1 MLLYATS
8 TLRAAACSPASKSVT
23 FSCDVLVLRRM
34 LLQLRLPLQER
45 TESDPLAEAEH
56 IKEEID
62 ALEEELKNGNSSTTG
77 APSTST
83 TTAKPKKLSTTVAR
97 KTSAANVSAA
107 SAAATNKTVAAAAPA
122 SKAAPTN
129 ASTAK
134 ETVNSTASSKNSTAP
149 TKTSNNTAKGNS
161 SVSVSKAGSTIGAGA
176 KATENATK
184 GNTSG
189 STAAAPKA
197 ASKSPAKEAPG
208 GKKLLHMTSRELQEP
223 PEPEGPVKA
232 IENVIGG
239 LVAGVTSNATTT
251 TGDITEEA
259 PNTGKAVEKAIGFV
273 STTAAALVEMKE
285 ATGNTDL
292 QFIHVPCTF
301 GHTVEESGIGGHL
314 DLPVIAAILESD
326 IDTWKND
333 KEAAFQKLSG
343 AAGAG
348 AMLWGELN
356 PDLRAISEETGC
368 NLFYTPPSMWPAD
381 VAERQLQGKQAFSLL
396 RDPYDRMAN
405 EFRMQCQ
412 GIDSAFLLVSRHAV
426 SAREGHMERE
436 GDEYKRFY
444 ETCDVNGYLQ
454 KELTQVLAGDRYRTN
469 CHLLPSA
476 DYESTPY
483 GKVEWIDERGIPESF
498 NDFMSSKNATPRVE
512 PGQALEIPMAGGALS
527 VAVLSLVYEGI
538 GIAWLPL
545 LGPAIQEM
553 FKGTPDSYY
562 PRHGT
567 AMDGTKAADE
577 PAYTMLH
584 HGTPG
589 ISACMACSEQLAR
602 KMFASKLASYPP
614 QLGRNGLWLSKIY
627 ASFHTTIAL
636 HHLLYSM
643 LGPNRYGKLE
653 LHRVGMGQ
661 HYGYAVTL
669 VSSLFCLAYALRLLL
684 GTSATTPAAEVLRV
698 KTVLDTAA
706 VGTVLEMAVFVPAI
720 MADWPV
726 PEHIVQWTWR
736 LTMSSIPLIFVV
748 DSLAA

>member
-1 MLLYATS
+1 
-8 TLRAAACSPASKSVT
+8 
-23 FSCDVLVLRRM
+23 
-34 LLQLRLPLQER
+34 
-45 TESDPLAEAEH
+45 
-56 IKEEID
+56 
-62 ALEEELKNGNSSTTG
+62 
-77 APSTST
+77 
-83 TTAKPKKLSTTVAR
+83 
-97 KTSAANVSAA
+97 
-107 SAAATNKTVAAAAPA
+107 
-122 SKAAPTN
+122 
-129 ASTAK
+129 
-134 ETVNSTASSKNSTAP
+134 
-149 TKTSNNTAKGNS
+149 
-161 SVSVSKAGSTIGAGA
+161 
-176 KATENATK
+176 
-184 GNTSG
+184 
-189 STAAAPKA
+189 
-197 ASKSPAKEAPG
+197 
-208 GKKLLHMTSRELQEP
+208 
-223 PEPEGPVKA
+223 
-232 IENVIGG
+232 
-239 LVAGVTSNATTT
+239 
-251 TGDITEEA
+251 
-259 PNTGKAVEKAIGFV
+259 
-273 STTAAALVEMKE
+273 
-285 ATGNTDL
+285 
-292 QFIHVPCTF
+292 
-301 GHTVEESGIGGHL
+301 
-314 DLPVIAAILESD
+314 
-326 IDTWKND
+326 
-333 KEAAFQKLSG
+333 
-343 AAGAG
+343 
-348 AMLWGELN
+348 
-356 PDLRAISEETGC
+356 
-368 NLFYTPPSMWPAD
+368 MWPAD

-498 NDFMSSKNATPRVE
+498 NDFMSSKNATPRKEHAASWLKRPSQGSIGVRISRNMSHVWE
-512 PGQALEIPMAGGALS
+512 ALEIPMAGGALS

-584 HGTPG
+584 HGTYL
-589 ISACMACSEQLAR
+589 CMYGVLGTAGQVAGWKLS